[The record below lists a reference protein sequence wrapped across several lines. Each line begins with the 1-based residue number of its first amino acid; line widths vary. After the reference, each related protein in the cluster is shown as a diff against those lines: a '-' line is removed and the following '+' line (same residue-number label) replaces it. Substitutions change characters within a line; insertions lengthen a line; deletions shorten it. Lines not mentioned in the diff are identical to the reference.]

1 MASTGLLGINPYR
14 RGNVAIDIS
23 SKPTQLAINLM
34 QKQQAKAE
42 AVDKYF
48 KDWEKSINPAGL
60 SKSELDIFSKKLK
73 EVQEYGIKNKQA
85 ITNPS
90 KYGYDAQSTLMAGF
104 KDLQGYIEQGKQA
117 TAERKAF
124 KDYINQAIKSGKR
137 VSDNYLDVMNNAMLP
152 VGAGYTPPDMMQ
164 VDIYDP
170 HDEKKFTTNVWG
182 GIKLPTKEVF
192 EKEIINNKP
201 TGKFIKKTY
210 ETLDDNTVKNAML
223 GAINEYKTSKGTRE
237 HFDELFKDKDF
248 TSQINED
255 FRKRFNKDISSGSDL
270 AIGYALT
277 QNPGGLIKTEAAEYD
292 WETKFNKTQAAI
304 NSRAAADDNYTDP
317 LTYLNQGLNVL
328 GSKNEEAANNYF
340 SNWKRQAKF
349 SLGGDQIGFKDIKF
363 IPKTDDFKVNYT
375 IDVNKVAVPQS
386 QQFNLKDPQLLAK
399 LISLHQNFLGSD
411 VKLEKSQ
418 NAAPKPK
425 EIKRSE
431 IAARAAAAGYTPKE
445 YEKLLKE
452 RNIVIK

>member
-1 MASTGLLGINPYR
+1 MASTGLLGVNPYKG
-14 RGNVAIDIS
+14 GNVAIDFT
-23 SKPTQLAINLM
+23 SKPLQLAINLK
-34 QKQQAKAE
+34 QKEQAKAE

-60 SKSELDIFSKKLK
+60 SKAELDIFSKKLK

-124 KDYINQAIKSGKR
+124 KDYINQAIKSGKH
-137 VSDNYLDVMNNAMLP
+137 VSDNYLDVLNKSMLP

-223 GAINEYKTSKGTRE
+223 GAVNEYKTSKGTRE

-248 TSQINED
+248 TSQINEN

-277 QNPGGLIKTEAAEYD
+277 QKPGGLIKTEAAEYD
-292 WETKFNKTQAAI
+292 WETKFNKTQARADLRSAL
-304 NSRAAADDNYTDP
+304 NRAAFNTGSSPDDANLFDAIPNIGTVSGNTYIKDGKAFDKDGNAYSGRMIIKKEHLPAEIFSIIPLAKNVTDFDVTFENGTPVKFINKKTGVIDRRAMYNYQ
-317 LTYLNQGLNVL
+317 L
-328 GSKNEEAANNYF
+328 K
-340 SNWKRQAKF
+340 SNTEPGK
-349 SLGGDQIGFKDIKF
+349 GDQPIFD
-363 IPKTDDFKVNYT
+363 PK
-375 IDVNKVAVPQS
+375 
-386 QQFNLKDPQLLAK
+386 LK
-399 LISLHQNFLGSD
+399 
-411 VKLEKSQ
+411 
-418 NAAPKPK
+418 PKPK
-425 EIKRSE
+425 PGGKGSSGIDWEE
-431 IAARAAAAGYTPKE
+431 
-445 YEKLLKE
+445 
-452 RNIVIK
+452 

>member
-1 MASTGLLGINPYR
+1 MASTGLLGVNPYR
-14 RGNVAIDIS
+14 GGNVAIDFT
-23 SKPTQLAINLM
+23 SKPTQLAIGLM
-34 QKQQAKAE
+34 QKQRAQAE
-42 AVDKYF
+42 ATDKYF

-60 SKSELDIFSKKLK
+60 SKAELDIFAKKLK

-124 KDYINQAIKSGKR
+124 KDYINQAIKSGKH
-137 VSDNYLDVMNNAMLP
+137 VSNNYLDVLNKSMLP

-201 TGKFIKKTY
+201 TGKVIKKTY

-223 GAINEYKTSKGTRE
+223 GAINEYKSNKGTKE

-248 TSQINED
+248 TSQINEN
-255 FRKRFNKDISSGSDL
+255 FRKKFNKDISSGSDL

-277 QNPGGLIKTEAAEYD
+277 QKPGGLIKTEAAGYD
-292 WETKFNKTQAAI
+292 WETKFNKTQARADLRSAL
-304 NSRAAADDNYTDP
+304 NRAAFNTGSSPDDANLFDTIPDIGTVSGNTYIKDGKAFDKNGNAFSGKIVIQKENLPAEIFSIVPLAKYVKNFDVTFEDGSPVKFVNKKTGVIDRRAMYNYQLKYNTEP
-317 LTYLNQGLNVL
+317 G
-328 GSKNEEAANNYF
+328 K
-340 SNWKRQAKF
+340 
-349 SLGGDQIGFKDIKF
+349 GDQ
-363 IPKTDDFKVNYT
+363 PDF
-375 IDVNKVAVPQS
+375 
-386 QQFNLKDPQLLAK
+386 
-399 LISLHQNFLGSD
+399 GGG
-411 VKLEKSQ
+411 
-418 NAAPKPK
+418 PKPK
-425 EIKRSE
+425 
-431 IAARAAAAGYTPKE
+431 PKPGGKGKSGITWVE
-445 YEKLLKE
+445 
-452 RNIVIK
+452 

>member
-1 MASTGLLGINPYR
+1 MASTGLLGVNPYR
-14 RGNVAIDIS
+14 GGNVAIDFT
-23 SKPTQLAINLM
+23 SKPTQLAINL
-34 QKQQAKAE
+34 KLKEQAKAE

-60 SKSELDIFSKKLK
+60 SKAEVDIFAKKLK
-73 EVQEYGIKNKQA
+73 EVQEFGIKNKQA

-137 VSDNYLDVMNNAMLP
+137 VSDSYLDVMNNAMLP

-201 TGKFIKKTY
+201 TGKVIKKTY

-223 GAINEYKTSKGTRE
+223 GAINEYKSNKGTKE

-248 TSQINED
+248 TSQINEN
-255 FRKRFNKDISSGSDL
+255 FRKKFNKDISSGSDL
-270 AIGYALT
+270 AVGYALT
-277 QNPGGLIKTEAAEYD
+277 QKPGGLIKTEAAEYD

-304 NSRAAADDNYTDP
+304 DARAKDDEGYIDPVDTYLSQARSGKTFAGAEGENIEVMNLPETILKDLGKNKRLAVVGRGLGDGEYYNIVFQKEIDKKTGKVTGKNTDRIDWTKTEKIPTTQIRASTVSRALP
-317 LTYLNQGLNVL
+317 
-328 GSKNEEAANNYF
+328 
-340 SNWKRQAKF
+340 SNA
-349 SLGGDQIGFKDIKF
+349 
-363 IPKTDDFKVNYT
+363 
-375 IDVNKVAVPQS
+375 KVA
-386 QQFNLKDPQLLAK
+386 
-399 LISLHQNFLGSD
+399 LIRGSG
-411 VKLEKSQ
+411 
-418 NAAPKPK
+418 KPK
-425 EIKRSE
+425 SN
-431 IAARAAAAGYTPKE
+431 PKGSSGINWN
-445 YEKLLKE
+445 KK
-452 RNIVIK
+452 

>member
-1 MASTGLLGINPYR
+1 MQMASTGLLGVNPYR
-14 RGNVAIDIS
+14 GGNVAIDFT
-23 SKPTQLAINLM
+23 SKPTQLAIGLI
-34 QKQQAKAE
+34 QKQRAQAE
-42 AVDKYF
+42 ATDKYF

-60 SKSELDIFSKKLK
+60 SKAEVDIFAKKLK

-201 TGKFIKKTY
+201 TGKVIKKTY
-210 ETLDDNTVKNAML
+210 ESLDDNTVKNAML
-223 GAINEYKTSKGTRE
+223 GAINEYKSNRGTKE

-248 TSQINED
+248 TSQINEN
-255 FRKRFNKDISSGSDL
+255 FRKKFNKDISSGADL
-270 AIGYALT
+270 AVGYALT
-277 QNPGGLIKTEAAEYD
+277 QKPGGLIKTEAAEYD
-292 WETKFNKTQAAI
+292 WETKFNKTQARADLRSAL
-304 NSRAAADDNYTDP
+304 NRAAFNTGSSPDDANLFDVIPDVTTVSGGYIKDGKAFDKNGNAYSGKMVIQKQNLPAEIFSVLGPLAKDVRNFDVTFENGSPVKFVNPKTGVIDRRGMYNYQLKYNTEPKKGPQPD
-317 LTYLNQGLNVL
+317 YGQGLN
-328 GSKNEEAANNYF
+328 
-340 SNWKRQAKF
+340 
-349 SLGGDQIGFKDIKF
+349 
-363 IPKTDDFKVNYT
+363 
-375 IDVNKVAVPQS
+375 
-386 QQFNLKDPQLLAK
+386 
-399 LISLHQNFLGSD
+399 
-411 VKLEKSQ
+411 
-418 NAAPKPK
+418 PKPGAK
-425 EIKRSE
+425 K
-431 IAARAAAAGYTPKE
+431 PKP
-445 YEKLLKE
+445 Y
-452 RNIVIK
+452 

>member
-1 MASTGLLGINPYR
+1 MASTGLLGINPFR
-14 RGNVAIDIS
+14 GGNVAIDIS
-23 SKPTQLAINLM
+23 SRPTQLSIGLM

-60 SKSELDIFSKKLK
+60 SKAEVDIFAKKLK
-73 EVQEYGIKNKQA
+73 EVQEFGIKNKQA

-104 KDLQGYIEQGKQA
+104 KDLQSFVDQGKQA

-124 KDYINQAIKSGKR
+124 KDFINTQIKSGKR
-137 VSDNYLDVMNNAMLP
+137 VSDNYLDVLNKAMLP
-152 VGAGYTPPDMMQ
+152 VSAGYVPPDVMQ

-201 TGKFIKKTY
+201 TGKVIKKTY

-248 TSQINED
+248 TSQINEN

-270 AIGYALT
+270 AVGYALT
-277 QNPGGLIKTEAAEYD
+277 QKPGGLIKSEAPDYD
-292 WETKFNKTQAAI
+292 WQTKFNKTQAAI
-304 NSRAAADDNYTDP
+304 NSRAADDDDYIDP
-317 LTYLNQGLNVL
+317 VETYLSDARSGKTFAGTVGENIEIMNLPEIVTKDL
-328 GSKNEEAANNYF
+328 GKNKKAAIIGRGVGDGNYYNIF
-340 SNWKRQAKF
+340 YQKDNKGNPTELIDWGKTERIPESQIRASVVSRALPSSAK
-349 SLGGDQIGFKDIKF
+349 
-363 IPKTDDFKVNYT
+363 
-375 IDVNKVAVPQS
+375 
-386 QQFNLKDPQLLAK
+386 AK
-399 LISLHQNFLGSD
+399 LIRGSGGA
-411 VKLEKSQ
+411 KTKTG
-418 NAAPKPK
+418 NKKPKP
-425 EIKRSE
+425 
-431 IAARAAAAGYTPKE
+431 Y
-445 YEKLLKE
+445 
-452 RNIVIK
+452 